1 MKKKLFALAIAAAI
15 ALVVVPVA
23 LAAGPRTP
31 RARGAPRA
39 DPQRAPP
46 NVPAAPRRRGSQSIR
61 AQPRLT
67 ALMPAATSLSTP
79 ESLPGASAEASRPDP
94 EPAQSKT
101 CFLLAAEHH
110 SLSLDCFAGFRLRL
124 PLLVALTERC
134 HNREGFAS
142 DVAREL
148 RDGHGHGLPGLRW
161 ATCAP
166 AHGQYLSGRG
176 DENSAVYF
184 CSTSWLPHLGHTAF
198 ASRSSMWHV
207 TANFRLHFLHLNS

>member
-15 ALVVVPVA
+15 ALVVVPLA
-23 LAAGPRTP
+23 LAAGPRAP

-79 ESLPGASAEASRPDP
+79 ESLPGASAEASRPDL
-94 EPAQSKT
+94 EPAQGKT

-124 PLLVALTERC
+124 PVLVALTERC
-134 HNREGFAS
+134 HDREGFA
-142 DVAREL
+142 
-148 RDGHGHGLPGLRW
+148 GW

-184 CSTSWLPHLGHTAF
+184 CATSWLPHLGHTAF